1 MKKVSV
7 IGGTG
12 YTGSEI
18 VDLVVKHPEVE
29 LTHVSSRIEKPVKYA
44 ELFPKFQVRTDVL
57 CEAMDV
63 DRFSADSDIV
73 FLSVPHTISMDIA
86 PKFLEKGKKVIDLS
100 ADYRLGAD
108 EFKKWYSKEH
118 SDKANLDKA
127 VYGMP
132 ELFKERIVGADLVAN
147 PGCYPTSVILALAPV
162 IKSVLSSGGSVIVD
176 SKSGTTGAGK
186 KALLDFS
193 FSEVDENFKC
203 YKANEHQHIPEMEK
217 VLGEVAEGKVQI
229 NFTPHLLPIKRG
241 ILSTIYVTAN
251 DLPDVDKIYE
261 AYQAM
266 YKDEPFVRVRDL
278 GDMPEI
284 KDVALTNFCDIG
296 IVSARG
302 VLIIV
307 SVIDNLLKGAA
318 GQAVQNMNIMLGL
331 DEKTGLM

>member
-7 IGGTG
+7 VGATG

-18 VDLVVKHPEVE
+18 VDLIVSHPEVE

-44 ELFPKFQVRTDVL
+44 ELFPRFAGRTDVL
-57 CEAMDV
+57 CEAMDI
-63 DRFSADSDIV
+63 DKFASDSDLV
-73 FLSVPHTISMDIA
+73 FLALPHTVSMEVA
-86 PKFLEKGKKVIDLS
+86 PKFLKKGKKVIDLS

-118 SDKANLDKA
+118 ADKANLNKA

-132 ELFKERIVGADLVAN
+132 ELFGDKIIEADLVAN
-147 PGCYPTSVILALAPV
+147 PGCYPTSVILGLAPI
-162 IKSVLSSGGSVIVD
+162 IKSILSSGAQVVVD

-186 KALLDFS
+186 KASLELS
-193 FSEVDENFKC
+193 FSEVDENLKC

-217 VLGEVAEGKVQI
+217 ILGSIAGGGVQI

-241 ILSTIYVTAN
+241 IMSTIYVTAKG
-251 DLPDVDKIYE
+251 LPDVDKVYE
-261 AYQAM
+261 AYENM
-266 YKDEPFVRVRDL
+266 YKDEPFVRVREI
-278 GDMPEI
+278 GNMPEI
-284 KDVALTNFCDIG
+284 KEVAGTNFCDIG
-296 IVSARG
+296 MKSARG